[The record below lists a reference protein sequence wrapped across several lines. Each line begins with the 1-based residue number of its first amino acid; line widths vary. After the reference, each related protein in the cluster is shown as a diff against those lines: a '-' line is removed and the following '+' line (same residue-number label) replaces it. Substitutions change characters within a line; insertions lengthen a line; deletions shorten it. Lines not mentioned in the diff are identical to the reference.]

1 MFLNTYIMNSYK
13 SGSMSFTKI
22 FRNIRKKSIKNI
34 PDYKTKVRKWRV
46 GNVMTRVEKPTNPVR
61 AHSLGYKAKKGYLIV
76 RGRIKT
82 GGRRRPTPAKGRNPS
97 AMGLVHFTPGQKRQS
112 ILEQRVAKKYPN
124 TEVINSYEVGKDG
137 QYHYFEVILVDLKQ
151 KSVAKTAKLGKGKG
165 RAFRG
170 RTSAGRKARM
180 KLK

>member
-1 MFLNTYIMNSYK
+1 MNSYK
-13 SGSMSFTKI
+13 SDSMSFTKI
-22 FRNIRKKSIKNI
+22 FRSIRKKPIKAI
-34 PDYKTKVRKWRV
+34 PDYKKKVRKWRV
-46 GNVMTRVEKPTNPVR
+46 SKAITRIEKPTNPVR
-61 AHSLGYKAKKGYLIV
+61 ARSLGYKAKKGYLVV
-76 RGRIKT
+76 RGRIKK
-82 GGRRRPTPAKGRNPS
+82 GGRRRPTPAKGRNPA

-112 ILEQRVAKKYPN
+112 IMEQRVAKKYPN
-124 TEVINSYEVGKDG
+124 TEVVNSYEIAKDG

-151 KSVAKTAKLGKGKG
+151 KSAAKTAKLGKGKG